1 MSATDLKDKLIELEQ
16 TLNEKVI
23 QRRKLDI
30 EIDLLRNNAA
40 YLRRKLNDLNFN
52 TENLSPSD
60 AAIALE
66 AMSGNFT
73 SSEQQ

>member
-16 TLNEKVI
+16 TLKEKVK

-40 YLRRKLNDLNFN
+40 YLRRKLNDLNFD
-52 TENLSPSD
+52 TENLSTND

-66 AMSGNFT
+66 AMSGNFVP
-73 SSEQQ
+73 SEQQ